1 MPSFFSWLFEVAFVQ
16 CMKDM
21 VKVEFPSKKGPFTW
35 KTWVVSPLSSEIFCC
50 HEIWASSTW
59 HLNRCRLA
67 YWVGR
72 LSTTALNI
80 VSPSTYFER
89 TSAVNTTLPD
99 DAVQLHHCLSV
110 VHHRVD
116 GLGQS
121 QIFEFDLTWIS
132 GEEVSA
138 QGYAYLG
145 MGI

>member
-1 MPSFFSWLFEVAFVQ
+1 M
-16 CMKDM
+16 
-21 VKVEFPSKKGPFTW
+21 
-35 KTWVVSPLSSEIFCC
+35 
-50 HEIWASSTW
+50 
-59 HLNRCRLA
+59 
-67 YWVGR
+67 GR

-138 QGYAYLG
+138 QGYANAYWG
-145 MGI
+145 MGILRSGLVFADCHFSGAPTFSFSF

>member
-1 MPSFFSWLFEVAFVQ
+1 M
-16 CMKDM
+16 
-21 VKVEFPSKKGPFTW
+21 
-35 KTWVVSPLSSEIFCC
+35 
-50 HEIWASSTW
+50 
-59 HLNRCRLA
+59 
-67 YWVGR
+67 GR

-138 QGYAYLG
+138 QRYICILGNWGYKGQVLFLQIDLLG
-145 MGI
+145 KLPKKFYF